1 MSSKCIECPSGL
13 NGDIARS
20 DQLSQPGAQRI
31 DQFFLST
38 GSFQLQELVH
48 TGAGSPRSI
57 LS

>member
-1 MSSKCIECPSGL
+1 M